1 MKERLTETEAYLL
14 GNMPEPERLLFEAK
28 MLADPALQE
37 AVQQQRRAFQ
47 MIRWYGRDLQ
57 RERLSA
63 IYDGLGE
70 EFHLTITS
78 IFK

>member
-14 GNMPEPERLLFEAK
+14 GAMSSTESLLFEAK

-37 AVQQQRRAFQ
+37 AVQDLGRTLQ
-47 MIRWYGRDLQ
+47 MVRWYGRDLQ

-63 IYDGLGE
+63 IYDALDE
-70 EFHLTITS
+70 DFHLTITS